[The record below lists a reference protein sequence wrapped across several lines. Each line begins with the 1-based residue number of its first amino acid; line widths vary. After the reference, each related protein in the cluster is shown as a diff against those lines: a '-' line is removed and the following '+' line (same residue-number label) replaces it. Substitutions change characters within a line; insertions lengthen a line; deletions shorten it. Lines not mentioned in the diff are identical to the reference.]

1 MFVGLSTLDDLDA
14 PPLSA
19 SNRCIQTPPAHRSAP
34 RGLGD
39 HGDGGG
45 PKLAPLQRRPDPAVF
60 AGGAGGEARRVVQT
74 KQDRGETH
82 STPFGSTQESWN
94 TRLVLGEGREASS
107 CRVNYRTDAGALFWI
122 RSVKGAVRS
131 IGRGADILRIGIRS
145 AGFYALDARR
155 TCRTKVKALGCDRDA
170 CANGYQIRQCQP
182 RASGLRRT

>member
-74 KQDRGETH
+74 EQDRR
-82 STPFGSTQESWN
+82 N
-94 TRLVLGEGREASS
+94 TRDAIRF
-107 CRVNYRTDAGALFWI
+107 DAGVLEHPAGSRRGTRGQFVSGQLPH
-122 RSVKGAVRS
+122 
-131 IGRGADILRIGIRS
+131 GRRS
-145 AGFYALDARR
+145 ALLDTIGQRRRSLDWTRRGHSADWHQKSGFYALDARR
-155 TCRTKVKALGCDRDA
+155 TCRTMVKALGCDRDA
-170 CANGYQIRQCQP
+170 CTNGYQIRQCQP